1 MRDAIPV
8 LRHSA
13 AERGKPAQK
22 TRRITLL
29 WQQIV
34 VSVMVSATTRI
45 QAMTLPSALRFG
57 TCLGALGYRL
67 AKKKRQIAERN
78 LLLAFGGEK
87 TAGECERIVRG
98 VFAHFGRS
106 AVAFLRAPMLSPQ
119 ALSAQVT
126 IEGGEYLEAAR
137 ADGKGII
144 VTTGHIGNWE
154 ILGRWLAQVEKTPVT
169 VVAKDPKGAVL
180 AGYLR
185 QMRENAG
192 FAVLSK
198 GESARPLLRVLQ
210 RGEAIIILPDQNSG
224 DVFVPFFGV
233 PTGTVA
239 GPASLALH
247 TGAALLP
254 VFCLENPDGS
264 YRVICKPPVVAVP
277 TGDREADVKR
287 IMSEFNF
294 ILETVIRQ
302 NVDQWLWLHNRW
314 KSSLE
319 EKNRTRAWGG
329 DEAARDAALAR
340 QKS

>member
-1 MRDAIPV
+1 MRNALPIP
-8 LRHSA
+8 
-13 AERGKPAQK
+13 
-22 TRRITLL
+22 RRTAVDGTAPKQTKRSTLL
-29 WQQIV
+29 WQQLV
-34 VSVMVSATTRI
+34 VSVMVSAAARI
-45 QAMTLPSALRFG
+45 QAMSLPSALRLG
-57 TCLGALGYRL
+57 SRLGAIGYWA

-78 LLLAFGGEK
+78 LHLAFGGEK
-87 TAGECERIVRG
+87 TAGEREQIVRG

-106 AVAFLRAPMLSPQ
+106 AVAFLRAPMLGPEV
-119 ALSAQVT
+119 LSAQITV
-126 IEGGEYLEAAR
+126 EGGEYLHAAR
-137 ADGKGII
+137 ASGKGII

-180 AGYLR
+180 ADYLR

-247 TGAALLP
+247 TGATLLP
-254 VFCLENPDGS
+254 VFCLENTDGS
-264 YRVICKPPVVAVP
+264 YRVVCKPPIAVVSS
-277 TGDREADVKR
+277 GSREADVRR
-287 IMSEFNF
+287 IMTEFNAV
-294 ILETVIRQ
+294 LETAIRQ
-302 NVDQWLWLHNRW
+302 NPDQWLWLHNRW
-314 KSSLE
+314 KSVFE
-319 EKNRTRAWGG
+319 EKNRARAWDGN
-329 DEAARDAALAR
+329 EAARDAALLR
-340 QKS
+340 QQS